1 MRKALTL
8 LVSGL
13 VAALL
18 GVLALGGVAAAAT
31 SSAEEAK
38 DAAKSAREAAQKAG
52 KPDPFTPEIYGTR

>member
-31 SSAEEAK
+31 TTDVEAAQEAK
-38 DAAKSAREAAQKAG
+38 SVREAAQRAG
-52 KPDPFTPEIYGTR
+52 KQDPYAPTVYGIR

>member
-1 MRKALTL
+1 MRKTLTL

-31 SSAEEAK
+31 TTAEEA
-38 DAAKSAREAAQKAG
+38 AQSAKSAREAAQRAG
-52 KPDPFTPEIYGTR
+52 KPDPFTPQLYGTR